1 MKHALFFRL
10 FVKGL
15 FQHLGVANSVVLGAD
30 QNPWRGCAPSGDLA
44 PAQQRSSD
52 HGKSADLSERPSA
65 KATASRGRL
74 ALSAAAIAAA
84 VLVTSASPF
93 QIASASTPPPEDIK
107 PITVS
112 QPVAL
117 YLTLC
122 LWSQHRP
129 AVTCRE
135 LRLTPG
141 PAGPMFAS
149 MKACQDGQ
157 EEAVGKWRE
166 QAGPV
171 FGFTAMAGD
180 GYRIDGTRCAL
191 VAEGSRYRD
200 E

>member
-10 FVKGL
+10 FAKGI
-15 FQHLGVANSVVLGAD
+15 FQHLGVANAVVVGD
-30 QNPWRGCAPSGDLA
+30 DHNPWQGCAPSGALP
-44 PAQQRSSD
+44 PARQRSSD
-52 HGKSADLSERPSA
+52 HGKSAGLSEGPFA
-65 KATASRGRL
+65 KASASRGHL

-84 VLVTSASPF
+84 VLVTSASSF
-93 QIASASTPPPEDIK
+93 QTACASTPPPEDIK
-107 PITVS
+107 PATVS

-129 AVTCRE
+129 AVLCRE

-149 MKACQDGQ
+149 MQACQDGQ